1 MTWNN
6 TFLND
11 VGATPLPVS
20 GTLGAVLL
28 HQALGPADGSI
39 DDLLDQDGIQEVY
52 GYGYTPG
59 GLAPPADYAATVD
72 GTTGVTTIRSIGNF
86 EFDNTNPVYVEAV
99 AFYYVGTVG
108 GVTNPWIYILEVNDV
123 WYPGT
128 ILSSPREPDGDVDTR
143 LFSYLTA
150 TPVAG
155 PAWFA
160 TLIQFGP
167 MDWAPSRVTKI
178 YLYPQRINW
187 IPNPTFFGSLFGWR
201 ANAVM
206 TREVEGDL
214 SFLRTD
220 AGGEIQSLL
229 VPIPNGMTTVA
240 LKVRSQGAT
249 TFQAKVTMYDEDG
262 QRSQVLSSVVALPES
277 PVGQASWISLRQ
289 YIPVADRA
297 ARSAL
302 SFLVDGPIDIDDVL
316 WSTGYA
322 DFDYFDGDSLH
333 SFPDDFLW
341 HSTSHASYSFFYN
354 NRGVAHERMFGENG
368 LIKQWIP
375 EGARYEVIY
384 DHLDPKDTN
393 HPVKD
398 WEDPILA
405 PPPPM
410 SLAVVP
416 GSITTD
422 TATWTW
428 EIPPDTVYDS
438 LWVSIDGGTTVE
450 LPPDTVE
457 YTTMTL
463 TPGADHTIEVWG
475 VVGIGESDHATD
487 TITTLVDPDSYFTVV
502 MADNPLSYWTLG
514 AKTYVAPADY
524 FTLIRTEG
532 LPIDYWPLGSKDP
545 VTYPSYAASVLSD
558 TPLSYWKLDDMGSP
572 HTYFNTGAMQYF
584 TVPAGVTSITV
595 EMAGGASG
603 AGADPSAGNG
613 PRGAYMKASFPVTP
627 LEVLQ
632 VQVGGC
638 GVGHGRSAPTP
649 GWPDGGY
656 GGRDPNP
663 GGTGAAGGASSD
675 IRRAPYSLNDR
686 LLVAAGGGSPGATGA
701 GGIGGVTVGQ
711 DGTGT
716 GGVGGGTGGTQT
728 AAGTGGNGDAA
739 FGQGGSGH
747 TDSGTR
753 WGGGGGG
760 GWWGGGGGNSAV
772 GVGSSGGGGGSS
784 FVHASGTLITGTDGG
799 GPAGTGTYVII
810 SWTAP

>member
-1 MTWNN
+1 
-6 TFLND
+6 
-11 VGATPLPVS
+11 
-20 GTLGAVLL
+20 
-28 HQALGPADGSI
+28 
-39 DDLLDQDGIQEVY
+39 
-52 GYGYTPG
+52 
-59 GLAPPADYAATVD
+59 
-72 GTTGVTTIRSIGNF
+72 
-86 EFDNTNPVYVEAV
+86 
-99 AFYYVGTVG
+99 
-108 GVTNPWIYILEVNDV
+108 
-123 WYPGT
+123 
-128 ILSSPREPDGDVDTR
+128 
-143 LFSYLTA
+143 
-150 TPVAG
+150 
-155 PAWFA
+155 
-160 TLIQFGP
+160 
-167 MDWAPSRVTKI
+167 
-178 YLYPQRINW
+178 
-187 IPNPTFFGSLFGWR
+187 
-201 ANAVM
+201 
-206 TREVEGDL
+206 
-214 SFLRTD
+214 
-220 AGGEIQSLL
+220 
-229 VPIPNGMTTVA
+229 
-240 LKVRSQGAT
+240 
-249 TFQAKVTMYDEDG
+249 
-262 QRSQVLSSVVALPES
+262 
-277 PVGQASWISLRQ
+277 
-289 YIPVADRA
+289 
-297 ARSAL
+297 
-302 SFLVDGPIDIDDVL
+302 
-316 WSTGYA
+316 
-322 DFDYFDGDSLH
+322 
-333 SFPDDFLW
+333 
-341 HSTSHASYSFFYN
+341 
-354 NRGVAHERMFGENG
+354 
-368 LIKQWIP
+368 
-375 EGARYEVIY
+375 
-384 DHLDPKDTN
+384 
-393 HPVKD
+393 
-398 WEDPILA
+398 
-405 PPPPM
+405 
-410 SLAVVP
+410 
-416 GSITTD
+416 
-422 TATWTW
+422 
-428 EIPPDTVYDS
+428 
-438 LWVSIDGGTTVE
+438 
-450 LPPDTVE
+450 
-457 YTTMTL
+457 
-463 TPGADHTIEVWG
+463 
-475 VVGIGESDHATD
+475 
-487 TITTLVDPDSYFTVV
+487 
-502 MADNPLSYWTLG
+502 
-514 AKTYVAPADY
+514 
-524 FTLIRTEG
+524 
-532 LPIDYWPLGSKDP
+532 LGSKDP